1 MDETVK
7 KALMDIVGEENLT
20 DSLIDL
26 ISDSYDASEHKHRP
40 DVAVWPQ
47 NTEQVSAIL
56 KLANENKVP
65 VTPRG
70 AGTSLSGTTVPVQGG
85 IVLDML
91 RMDKILEIRVE
102 DRLVVVQPGVVYGDL
117 EKALDLTGFFF
128 PPDPASG
135 IVSTLGGNVAVN
147 AGGLKGVKYGTTRDY
162 VLGLEVVLANGSVLR
177 TGSRC
182 MKCVS
187 GYDLTKLFVGSE
199 GTLGVITEITLKVNP
214 KPLAVATCTA
224 YFEDIADAGNAIS
237 ETMRSGILP
246 STLEFLDEQCILA
259 LNQATDLNLPQAAAM
274 VLAETDGFTQQGADY
289 EMDKVIEVF
298 KRNNA
303 KGIRRAY
310 SPEEAEHLWTAR
322 KSFGGVIT
330 RLKNNFIVDD
340 TTVPISKLPDML
352 IGIKAISKR
361 YNVLIATMG
370 HLGDGNLHPNILY
383 DGIDPDEIARV
394 RKATADLFK
403 LGIEL
408 GGTLTGEHGI
418 GLAKAEFMPLEHDAV
433 AMEVMRSI
441 KRLFDPNNILNPGKM
456 GLEA

>member
-1 MDETVK
+1 MDEILK
-7 KALMDIVGEENLT
+7 KSLIDIVGEENLT

-26 ISDSYDASEHKHRP
+26 IAYSYDASEHKHRP
-40 DVAVWPQ
+40 DVAIWPQ
-47 NTEQVSAIL
+47 DTQQVSAIL
-56 KLANENKVP
+56 KLANEHKIP
-65 VTPRG
+65 VIPRG
-70 AGTSLSGTTVPVQGG
+70 AGTGLSGMVVPKQGG
-85 IVLDML
+85 VILDML
-91 RMDKILEIRVE
+91 RMDKILEIRIE
-102 DRLVVVQPGVVYGDL
+102 DRLVVVQPGVVYADL
-117 EKALDLTGFFF
+117 ERALDSHGFFF

-135 IVSTLGGNVAVN
+135 VVSTLGGNVAAN

-162 VLGLEVVLANGSVLR
+162 VLGLEVVLPNGSVLR

-246 STLEFLDEQCILA
+246 STLEFLDDECILA
-259 LNQATDLNLPQAAAM
+259 LNQGTDLNLPEVEAM
-274 VLAETDGFTQQGADY
+274 VLAETDGFTQEGADY
-289 EMDKVIEVF
+289 EMDKVVEVF

-303 KGIRRAY
+303 KGIARAY

-340 TTVPISKLPDML
+340 TTVPISKLPEML

-403 LGIEL
+403 LGLEL

-418 GLAKAEFMPLEHDAV
+418 GLAKAEFMPLEHDEV

>member
-1 MDETVK
+1 MHETVK
-7 KALMDIVGEENLT
+7 KALIDIVGEENLT

-26 ISDSYDASEHKHRP
+26 ISYSYDASEHKHRP

-47 NTEQVSAIL
+47 DTEQVSAII
-56 KLANENKVP
+56 KLANEYKIP
-65 VTPRG
+65 VIPRG
-70 AGTSLSGTTVPVQGG
+70 AGTGLSGMAVPEQGG

-91 RMDKILEIRVE
+91 RMDKILEIRIE

-117 EKALDLTGFFF
+117 ERALDSRGFFF

-135 IVSTLGGNVAVN
+135 VVCTLGGNVAAN
-147 AGGLKGVKYGTTRDY
+147 AGGLKGAKYGTTRDY
-162 VLGLEVVLANGSVLR
+162 VLGLEVVLGNGSVLR

-214 KPLAVATCTA
+214 KPLAIATCTA
-224 YFEDIADAGNAIS
+224 NFDDIADAGNAIS
-237 ETMRSGILP
+237 ETMRSGIVP
-246 STLEFLDEQCILA
+246 SVMELLDDACIRA
-259 LNQATDLNLPQAAAM
+259 LNQGTDLELPVVAAM
-274 VLAETDGFTQQGADY
+274 LLAETDGFTQEEADY
-289 EMDKVIEVF
+289 QIGKVIEVF

-303 KGIRRAY
+303 TGITRAY

-330 RLKNNFIVDD
+330 RLRNNFVVEDV
-340 TTVPISKLPDML
+340 TVPISKVPDML
-352 IGIKAISKR
+352 SGIKAISER
-361 YNVLIATMG
+361 YNLPIATMG
-370 HLGDGNLHPNILY
+370 HFGDGNLHPNIVY
-383 DGIDPDEIARV
+383 DGIEPDEIVRV

-418 GLAKAEFMPLEHDAV
+418 GLAKAEFMTLEHNDV
-433 AMEVMRSI
+433 AMDVMRSI

>member
-1 MDETVK
+1 MDEKIK
-7 KALMDIVGEENLT
+7 KALIDIVGEENYT

-26 ISDSYDASEHKHRP
+26 ISYSTDASEHKHRP
-40 DVAVWPQ
+40 EVAVWAQ
-47 NTEQVSAIL
+47 STEHVSAIL
-56 KLANENKVP
+56 KLANEYKIP
-65 VTPRG
+65 VIPRG
-70 AGTSLSGTTVPVQGG
+70 AGTGLSGMVVPQQGG

-91 RMDKILEIRVE
+91 RMNKILEIRVE
-102 DRLVVVQPGVVYGDL
+102 DRLAVVQPGVVNADL
-117 EKALDLTGFFF
+117 ERALDSHGFFF

-135 IVSTLGGNVAVN
+135 IVCTLGGNVAAN
-147 AGGLKGVKYGTTRDY
+147 AGGLKGVKYGTTQDY

-199 GTLGVITEITLKVNP
+199 GTLCVITEITLKVNP

-224 YFEDIADAGNAIS
+224 NFDDMADAGSAIS

-246 STLEFLDEQCILA
+246 STLEFLDDQCILA
-259 LNQATDLNLPQAAAM
+259 LNQGTDLNLPKVAAM
-274 VLAETDGFTQQGADY
+274 VLAETDGFTQEGADY

-298 KRNNA
+298 KKNNA
-303 KGIRRAY
+303 KGITRAY
-310 SPEEAEHLWTAR
+310 SAEKAEHLWTAR

-330 RLKNNFIVDD
+330 QLKNNFIVDD
-340 TTVPISKLPDML
+340 TTVPISKVPEML

-361 YNVLIATMG
+361 YKVPIATMG
-370 HLGDGNLHPNILY
+370 HLGDGNLHPNIVY
-383 DGIDPDEIARV
+383 DGIDPDEIVRV
-394 RKATADLFK
+394 RKASADLFK
-403 LGIEL
+403 LGLEL

-418 GLAKAEFMPLEHDAV
+418 GLAKAEFMSLEHGDV
-433 AMEVMRSI
+433 AMEIMRSI